1 MKLLATV
8 GMAAALTV
16 SAAAFAAAGDKYKSP
31 KDACLRG
38 VEDLSAAFAERDIGE
53 KASIQVE
60 KLIQISAH
68 LCEQGNF
75 VYAKELQEMA
85 RSMLA
90 TE

>member
-8 GMAAALTV
+8 GMVVVLTAA
-16 SAAAFAAAGDKYKSP
+16 AAAFAAAGDKYKSP
-31 KDACLRG
+31 KDECLRG
-38 VEDLSAAFAERDIGE
+38 VEDVSAAYAERDIGE

-75 VYAKELQEMA
+75 IYAKELQEMV
-85 RSMLA
+85 RGMLA

>member
-1 MKLLATV
+1 MKLLTTV
-8 GMAAALTV
+8 CMVVVLTAAATG
-16 SAAAFAAAGDKYKSP
+16 FAAAGDKYKSP

-38 VEDLSAAFAERDIGE
+38 VEDVSAAYAERDIGE

-75 VYAKELQEMA
+75 AYAKELQDMA

>member
-8 GMAAALTV
+8 CLAVVLT
-16 SAAAFAAAGDKYKSP
+16 AWATAFAAPGDKYKSP

-38 VEDLSAAFAERDIGE
+38 VEDVSAAYAERDIGE
-53 KASIQVE
+53 KASIEVE

-75 VYAKELQEMA
+75 VYAQELQEMA